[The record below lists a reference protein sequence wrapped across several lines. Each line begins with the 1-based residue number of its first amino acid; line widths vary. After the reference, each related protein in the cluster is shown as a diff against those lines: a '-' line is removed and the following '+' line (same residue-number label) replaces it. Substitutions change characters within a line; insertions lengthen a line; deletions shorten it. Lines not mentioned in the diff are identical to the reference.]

1 MKILKRTRGYLLF
14 SIYILIHGCSSPTSE
29 NKLLEIYSICQN
41 PLQYLT

>member
-1 MKILKRTRGYLLF
+1 
-14 SIYILIHGCSSPTSE
+14 LIQGCSSLTSE